1 MAAMRLPIGHCSTRS
16 SIPQPVHRGCRSTTV
31 AALAS
36 ASRSTPAWS
45 SSPMAPKIPSA
56 ASSAFSP
63 AIPVP
68 AFFATPML
76 VILARSSSLLLTT
89 SISPCSRCGEIDVVA
104 GIGDAGRLGRFKA
117 VRGSP
122 TPVQRARDRHGYFCG
137 TLRIGLLIHR
147 NRMQKLIECV
157 PNFSEGRDQNV
168 IRQITDAV
176 KSTDGVSLLDIDPGA
191 STNRTVVTFVG
202 SPDAAVEAAFRA
214 IKKAAELIDMRKHKG
229 AHPRMG
235 ATDVCPFIPV
245 SNVSWDEAVE
255 CARKLGKRVSEE
267 LKIPVYLYEK
277 AAKDNARSNLAV
289 IRAGEYE
296 GFFEKIKQPE
306 WKPDFGPAVFNKNS
320 GATVIGV
327 RDFLVAYNANLNTKS
342 VRRANSVA
350 FDVREQGRVKTEDG
364 TPSGKPV
371 LGLNG
376 EPVRIPGILKH
387 VKAIGWF
394 VKEYGI
400 AQVSMNLT
408 NIEETP
414 LHVAFD
420 ACVQAAAERGLRVTG
435 SEIVGMVPKK
445 SLVDAGRY
453 FLRKQRCSEG
463 ASEEELMDIAIRSMG
478 LGELKPFDPI
488 EKVIELKIQ
497 STESK
502 KSLVKMN
509 MREFCN
515 ETLSD
520 SPAPGGGSVAALM
533 GALGA
538 SLGGM
543 VANLSAGK
551 RGWDDKLEYFSDWA
565 VKAQQLKDELLS
577 LVDED
582 TAAFNKVIDSFA
594 LPKASAE
601 EKTARSAA
609 IEAATKYAAEVP
621 VKVMETASRSYALL
635 AEMAERGNPAS
646 VSDVGVGAL
655 AIRACI
661 DGAALNVRINLAN
674 LKDEKFKS
682 DLQKKVRKL
691 QADSESAFKKIDQI
705 VQSKLT

>member
-1 MAAMRLPIGHCSTRS
+1 
-16 SIPQPVHRGCRSTTV
+16 
-31 AALAS
+31 
-36 ASRSTPAWS
+36 
-45 SSPMAPKIPSA
+45 
-56 ASSAFSP
+56 
-63 AIPVP
+63 
-68 AFFATPML
+68 
-76 VILARSSSLLLTT
+76 
-89 SISPCSRCGEIDVVA
+89 
-104 GIGDAGRLGRFKA
+104 
-117 VRGSP
+117 
-122 TPVQRARDRHGYFCG
+122 
-137 TLRIGLLIHR
+137 
-147 NRMQKLIECV
+147 MQKLIECV

-168 IRQITDAV
+168 IRQIADAV
-176 KSTDGVSLLDIDPGA
+176 KSVEGVSLLDIDPGA

-202 SPDAAVEAAFRA
+202 SPDAAVEAALRA

-255 CARKLGKRVSEE
+255 CARKLGKRVGEE

-277 AAKDNARSNLAV
+277 AAKDKSRSNLAV

-306 WKPDFGPAVFNKNS
+306 WKPDFGPAVFNENS

-435 SEIVGMVPKK
+435 SEIVGMVPEK

-453 FLRKQRCSEG
+453 FLRKQRWSEG

-509 MREFCN
+509 VRQFCN

-551 RGWDDKLEYFSDWA
+551 RGWDDKLEYFSGWA

-582 TAAFNKVIDSFA
+582 TAAFSKVMDAFA
-594 LPKASAE
+594 LPKESAE

-621 VKVMETASRSYALL
+621 LKVMATASRSYALL

-661 DGAALNVRINLAN
+661 EGAALNVRINLGQ
-674 LKDEKFKS
+674 LKDERFKTS
-682 DLQKKVRKL
+682 LHEKLRKIS
-691 QADSESAFKKIDQI
+691 ADSEAQFKNIKQ
-705 VQSKLT
+705 VVEGKLSES